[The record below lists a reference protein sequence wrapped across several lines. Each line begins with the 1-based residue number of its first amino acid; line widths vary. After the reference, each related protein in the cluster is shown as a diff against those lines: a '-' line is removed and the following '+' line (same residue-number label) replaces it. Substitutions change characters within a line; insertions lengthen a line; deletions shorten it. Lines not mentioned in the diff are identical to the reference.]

1 MFRPWRGCL
10 PLVMTL
16 ALAGATAATARETG
30 PETAV
35 GSAPDINGA
44 LADAPDLAQVLAPL
58 EAELQA
64 SLGRILVTAP
74 RGLAKGSGDDDAL
87 GRWVADTM
95 LAAASASLGVPV
107 QAALTNHGGLRRNL
121 APGPVRA
128 EDLYEVLPFE
138 NQLVVAELTGAEM
151 VQLVRETLRHPGGE
165 AWAGLRITLEGTP
178 DRPGLRV
185 TWADGTPIRPT
196 ATYRLATSD
205 YLVAVAGGGN
215 GLPTLRAGRH
225 LVTTGLTQRQLLLDA
240 CEQLARSHGQLLP
253 PPTGRMRVDPGLAAA
268 LRAGSLRW

>member
-1 MFRPWRGCL
+1 
-10 PLVMTL
+10 MTL

-107 QAALTNHGGLRRNL
+107 QAALTNHGGLRRDL

>member
-1 MFRPWRGCL
+1 
-10 PLVMTL
+10 MTL
-16 ALAGATAATARETG
+16 ALAGAPAATARATG
-30 PETAV
+30 PEPAV
-35 GSAPDINGA
+35 GSAQAIDGA
-44 LADAPDLAQVLAPL
+44 LADAPDLVQVLAPL

-64 SLGRILVTAP
+64 SLGRVLVMAP

-95 LAAASASLGVPV
+95 LAGASASLGIPV

-138 NQLVVAELTGAEM
+138 NQLVVAEFTGAELL
-151 VQLVRETLRHPGGE
+151 QLVRETLQHPGGE

-178 DRPGLRV
+178 DRLRLRV
-185 TWADGTPIRPT
+185 TWTDGTPIQPA
-196 ATYRLATSD
+196 ATCLLATSD

-253 PPTGRMRVDPGLAAA
+253 PPAGRLQVEPGLASA
-268 LRAGSLRW
+268 LREGRLRW